1 MTILI
6 YEEHGA
12 SPVETWEE
20 YPFIP
25 NVGDR
30 VFTTNSGLK
39 TVVCRVFRKDAIHIR
54 IK

>member
-6 YEEHGA
+6 YEESGT
-12 SPVETWEE
+12 SPVEIWED
-20 YPFIP
+20 YPFVP

-30 VFTTNSGLK
+30 VFTTSSKVK
-39 TVVCRVFRKDAIHIR
+39 TVLYRVFRKDAIHIR